1 MSSYVL
7 KNISMTLDRSSI
19 NKAIQEVKRFR
30 QELTDAMT
38 GLCNALLEEGVQM
51 AKIEVVALGAF
62 DTGGLEASIGHGA
75 FDAESRTGMIYAGA
89 YYAFFVEYGTGV
101 VGEANPHPG
110 LAAGVGNPPLV
121 MGQNGNVYDGYDSQ
135 GHGEKGWVYI
145 GDTDGKLHWTKGYR
159 SRPFMYNTLR
169 YLQNYVE
176 REGGRI
182 VASFM
187 PGRG

>member
-7 KNISMTLDRSSI
+7 KNIDMTLDRHSI
-19 NKAIQEVKRFR
+19 NRAINEVKRFKR
-30 QELTDAMT
+30 ELTDAMT
-38 GLCNALLEEGVQM
+38 GLCNALMDEGVTM
-51 AKIEVVALGAF
+51 AKIEVAALGAI

-75 FDAESRTGMIYAGA
+75 FDAEARTGVIYAGA

-101 VGEANPHPG
+101 VGAAHPHPEPDTAG
-110 LAAGVGNPPLV
+110 IGGEGNLLA
-121 MGQNGNVYDGYDSQ
+121 MTYTGYDTNQ
-135 GHGEKGWVYI
+135 HGEKGWWYVS
-145 GDTDGKLHWTKGYR
+145 DVDGKLHWTKGMK
-159 SRPFMYNTLR
+159 SRPFMYNTMM
-169 YLQNYVE
+169 YLKNYVE